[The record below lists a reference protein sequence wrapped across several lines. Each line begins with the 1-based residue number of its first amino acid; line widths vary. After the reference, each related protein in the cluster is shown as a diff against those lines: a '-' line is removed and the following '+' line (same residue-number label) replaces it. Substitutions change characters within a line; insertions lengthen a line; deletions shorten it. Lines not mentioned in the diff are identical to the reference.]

1 MAGNNN
7 SSSGTNRM
15 AVPEA
20 KDAMKRFK
28 EEVAS
33 ELGVPLKDG
42 YIGNNA
48 DKKAQRNISG
58 CKRLGIPFGI
68 YWYSYADTPALAKEE
83 GTDVVAKLKQF
94 GVNPSDLAYPVYY
107 DLEKWTWEGH

>member
-28 EEVAS
+28 EEDAS

-42 YIGNNA
+42 YNGHLTT
-48 DKKAQRNISG
+48 AQAGSVGGEMVRKMIH
-58 CKRLGIPFGI
+58 RQ
-68 YWYSYADTPALAKEE
+68 EE
-83 GTDVVAKLKQF
+83 EM
-94 GVNPSDLAYPVYY
+94 SR
-107 DLEKWTWEGH
+107 

>member
-42 YIGNNA
+42 YNGDLTSKQAGSIGGEMF
-48 DKKAQRNISG
+48 KKMIMKQEQQMSSG
-58 CKRLGIPFGI
+58 
-68 YWYSYADTPALAKEE
+68 
-83 GTDVVAKLKQF
+83 Q
-94 GVNPSDLAYPVYY
+94 
-107 DLEKWTWEGH
+107 

>member
-42 YIGNNA
+42 YNGDLTSKQAGSVGGNMV
-48 DKKAQRNISG
+48 KKMIRKQ
-58 CKRLGIPFGI
+58 
-68 YWYSYADTPALAKEE
+68 EE
-83 GTDVVAKLKQF
+83 QMK
-94 GVNPSDLAYPVYY
+94 
-107 DLEKWTWEGH
+107 

>member
-42 YIGNNA
+42 YNLSLIH
-48 DKKAQRNISG
+48 I
-58 CKRLGIPFGI
+58 
-68 YWYSYADTPALAKEE
+68 
-83 GTDVVAKLKQF
+83 
-94 GVNPSDLAYPVYY
+94 
-107 DLEKWTWEGH
+107 